1 MPTTQELDFSKFNI
15 TNANFDDIN
24 RELSAIKWDEIV
36 NMPLN
41 DFPSYFSNI
50 VYSVLNKHCQ
60 INSNHDPSKKSNST
74 RKIGAINRKIR
85 KYKAKIKFSDCNS
98 SNKLVLLGKISQ
110 LEQSKKEIFLSKS
123 LKEEVRAVNKIK
135 CDSKYFFRYANRHKT
150 SSSLAPSLLVDE
162 EENAISEPHMISNK
176 LQDQFQSVFSS
187 PLTPTAL
194 DNYDFGKF
202 ITCSAISP
210 FKLNLNMSLQP

>member
-1 MPTTQELDFSKFNI
+1 MINTFFPNTSRRCTRKSSLLDLFITNDANFVNLVKVDDICYSDHKIVRIYSNFFNTSIKSSVSYPKSMPTQELDFSKFNI

-24 RELSAIKWDEIV
+24 SELSAINWDEIV

-60 INSNHDPSKKSNST
+60 INSNHDSSKKSSST

-85 KYKAKIKFSDCNS
+85 RHKAKIKFSDCNS

-135 CDSKYFFRYANRHKT
+135 
-150 SSSLAPSLLVDE
+150 
-162 EENAISEPHMISNK
+162 
-176 LQDQFQSVFSS
+176 
-187 PLTPTAL
+187 
-194 DNYDFGKF
+194 
-202 ITCSAISP
+202 
-210 FKLNLNMSLQP
+210 